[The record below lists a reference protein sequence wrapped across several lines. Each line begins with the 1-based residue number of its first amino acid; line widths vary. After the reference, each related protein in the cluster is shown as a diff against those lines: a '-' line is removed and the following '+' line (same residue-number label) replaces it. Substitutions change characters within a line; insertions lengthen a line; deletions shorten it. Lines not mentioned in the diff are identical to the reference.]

1 MIIVHISEILLK
13 SNTLKFNI
21 TEDSLLDSDEDETG
35 ASQRPSLKRTV
46 TDKEVEITDARY
58 I

>member
-1 MIIVHISEILLK
+1 MVHISEILVK

-21 TEDSLLDSDEDETG
+21 TEDSLLDSDEDETDT
-35 ASQRPSLKRTV
+35 SERLSLKRSV
-46 TDKEVEITDARY
+46 ADEEVEITDERY